1 MDNQTDTDKVIKRRS
16 NLSAAKRAILEK
28 RLRGEHQSNVQ
39 QVVIPRRSQQNMIP
53 LSAPQQRLWF
63 LQQLEPESFVY
74 NEFACMHLK
83 GILNV
88 AALEKSL
95 NEIVKRHQSLRTC
108 FQTLNEQ
115 QVQVIC
121 PSLTIGLPVVDLRGL
136 STGLQDIETKRLTA
150 EIVQEPFDL
159 TSAPL
164 LRVMLLQTGEQEY
177 LLLLVIHHIICDGW
191 SIQVLNQELAA
202 IYKAFSTGKSSPLSP
217 LPIQYPD
224 YSIWQ
229 QQWLQGER
237 EKTQSYW
244 QQQLADAPSSL
255 SLPTDYQRPP
265 VQSFKGATIEFELS
279 PQLSE
284 RLRCLSKQ
292 QGVTLFMTLLAAFQ
306 VLLYRYTSQ
315 EDICIGSPIANRD
328 RDEIQGLIGFFVNTL
343 ALRTD
348 LSGNPSFLELLHRV
362 RQVCVG
368 AYAHAEIPFEQL
380 VAELHPERNLSHTP
394 LFQVTFALQS
404 DTKTDLVLPDLT
416 LKWLQNHSE
425 TAKFDLSLY
434 VVDSQ
439 PQLRGWW
446 EYNTDLFDATTIE
459 RMVGHWINLLEGIV
473 AQPDKRLS
481 ELPLLTEAERQT
493 LLVDWNNTATNY
505 PEDKCIHQLFAAQ
518 VEKTPDAIAAV
529 FENQQLTY
537 RELNNRANQLA
548 HYLRSM
554 QVKSQVLVGIYV
566 ERSLDML
573 IGLLAILK
581 AGGAYVPLDPIY
593 PQERIGFILEETQAP
608 VLLTQSTLLETIPQ
622 HQAQVVCLDSDW
634 HLIAQQSQENLSSL
648 ATSDDLAYII
658 YTSGSTGKP
667 KGVQISHGALSNFL
681 YSMQQAPGLT
691 SSDVLLAVTTYSF
704 DIAALEL
711 FLPIIVGARVVIASR
726 EIVADGI
733 RLSATL
739 MDTKATV
746 MQATPAT
753 WQLLL
758 GAGWDGDSQLKI
770 LCGGEALPRNLANQ
784 LLKRCRCLWNMYGP
798 TETTIWSAASQVE
811 MGDNIVPIGKPIANT
826 QLYILDKHNQ
836 LVPVGVTG
844 ELCIGGRG
852 LAKGYLHRF
861 DLTAEKFIPNPFSN
875 KEGDTP
881 LGVGFANRLYKTGD
895 LARYLPSG
903 NIEYI
908 GRIDN
913 QVKLRGY
920 RIELGEIEAV
930 IGQYKAVR
938 ETVVIIGDSANSGL
952 IIAYV
957 VVREQ
962 QILVID
968 ELQSF
973 VESKLPKYMVPFCF
987 VTLEALPLTPNGK
1000 VDRKAL
1006 VVPDLTQISSADIVT
1021 ASTPVESLLTGIWA
1035 KILGIEKIGINSNF
1049 FALGGHSLIATRV
1062 ISQIQQVFQVE
1073 LPLRDLFETPTI
1085 AGLAQKIEKAIT
1097 LDSAVTATNIKRISR
1112 CQQLPISFAQQRLW
1126 FLTQLEKNSPF
1137 YNISAAV
1144 RLKGKLNVEALQ
1156 KSFNEIVL
1164 RHETLR
1170 TNFLTKAGQPLV
1182 VISEAKPLTLSILDI
1197 CSNGVNQQAEVQQQ
1211 IAREAQQPF
1220 DIGSD
1225 CLLRIKLLRL
1235 AEQEHIILVTMHHIV
1250 SDGWSM
1256 GILVQELTIL
1266 YPIFCDNNVNLKA
1279 LPALPIQYVDFAAW
1293 QRQLLQGEVLEN
1305 HLSYWL
1311 KQLENAPKVLE
1322 LPTDY
1327 PRGKIQTYRGA
1338 TYSFK
1343 LSTELSAKLNKLSQQ
1358 HGVTLFMTLLAGFQ
1372 TLLYRYT
1379 TQEDIV
1385 VGSPIANRNRAEIE
1399 QLIGFFVNTLVLRT
1413 NLAGNPSFV
1422 ELLKRVREVALGA
1435 YVHQNLPFE
1444 LLVEQLQPQRDLSH
1458 TPLFQVMFV
1467 LENAP
1472 ISALELPGLSLNFL
1486 ESHSD
1491 SAKFDLTLYMAETE
1505 SGLNG
1510 TFEYNT
1516 DLFKESTIERMVS
1529 HLQTLLEA
1537 ITVNPQ
1543 QRLSELPL
1551 LTASEQ
1557 HQLLVDW
1564 NDTQVEYSQ
1573 HQCIH
1578 KLFEEQVEK
1587 TPDAIAVVFENQ
1599 QLTYRELN
1607 NRANQLANY
1616 LRSLKVKPEVLVGIC
1631 VERCLEMVIGLLGIL
1646 KAGGAYV
1653 PLDPNYPQERLA
1665 FMLEDSQ
1672 IPILLSQQHLVEN
1685 LPAHKAEVI
1694 CLDSD
1699 WDKIARSNSE
1709 NITCNLNSD
1718 NLAYV
1723 IYTSGS
1729 TGKPKGAM
1737 NTHKGVCNRLLWM
1750 QDTYKLT
1757 TTDRVLQKTPFS
1769 FDVSVWEFFWTLMTG
1784 ACLII
1789 AKPEGHKDSNYLVK
1803 IIEQQQ
1809 ITTLHFVPSMLQI
1822 FVDEPGIEHFQCLKR
1837 VFCSGEALSSEL
1849 QHKFFA
1855 RCENVELHNLYGPT
1869 EAAIDVTFW
1878 HCQPGTQENIIPIGR
1893 PIANTQI
1900 YILDKQ
1906 LQPVPVGIPGELHI
1920 AGMGLARGYLNRLQL
1935 TKEKFIANPFSNQ
1948 PGEKLYKTGDLARYL
1963 ENGVIEYL
1971 GRIDNQVKIRG
1982 FRIELGEIE
1991 SVIQQILEIKQAVV
2005 IVSHESN
2012 RQQIVAYI
2020 ILNSDSQK
2028 PEFNYL
2034 REFLKQKL
2042 PDYMIP
2048 SAFIIIDSL
2057 PLTPNGKLDYH
2068 ALPTP
2073 KITLNSNHQK
2083 VLARNPIEKQLTE
2096 IWAEVLDLIEIS
2108 IHENFFTLGGHSL
2121 LATQIMSK
2129 IRQIWQI
2136 ELPLSC
2142 LFEMPTI
2149 ALLSAEIVKSLE
2161 QEPEKSVKAPQR
2173 LSRKARSVKLSSLN
2187 AENKINN

>member
-1 MDNQTDTDKVIKRRS
+1 MDNHTDQIIKRRS

-28 RLRGEHQSNVQ
+28 RLRGKHQPDTQ
-39 QVVIPRRSQQNMIP
+39 QIVIPRRTQHPIP

-63 LQQLEPESFVY
+63 LQQLEPESCVY
-74 NEFACMHLK
+74 NEFACMQLK
-83 GILNV
+83 GTLNV
-88 AALEKSL
+88 TALEKSL
-95 NEIVKRHQSLRTC
+95 NEIVKRHESLRTC
-108 FQTLNEQ
+108 FKTFDEQ
-115 QVQVIC
+115 PVQVIC
-121 PSLTIGLPVVDLRGL
+121 PSLTINLPVVDLSAL
-136 STGLQDIETKRLTA
+136 TQALQDVEIKRLTA
-150 EIVQEPFDL
+150 EIVQKPFDL

-164 LRVMLLQTGEQEY
+164 LRVMLLQTSEQEY
-177 LLLLVIHHIICDGW
+177 LLLFVIHHIICDGW

-202 IYKAFSTGKSSPLSP
+202 IYAAFSTGKSSPLSP
-217 LPIQYPD
+217 LPIQYAD

-229 QQWLQGER
+229 QQWLEGER
-237 EKTQSYW
+237 EKTQLSYW
-244 QQQLADAPSSL
+244 QQQLADSPSSL

-265 VQSFKGATIEFELS
+265 VQSFQGAAREFELS

-284 RLRCLSKQ
+284 RLRFLSKQ
-292 QGVTLFMTLLAAFQ
+292 QGATLFMTLLAAFQ

-315 EDICIGSPIANRD
+315 EDICIGSPIANRNQSQI
-328 RDEIQGLIGFFVNTL
+328 EGLIGFFVNTL

-348 LSGNPSFLELLHRV
+348 LSGNPSFLELLDRV
-362 RQVCVG
+362 REVCIG
-368 AYAHAEIPFEQL
+368 AYQRAELPFERL

-446 EYNTDLFDATTIE
+446 EYNTDLFDATTVE
-459 RMVGHWINLLEGIV
+459 RMAGHLINLLEGIV
-473 AQPDKRLS
+473 AQPEKRLS
-481 ELPLLTEAERQT
+481 ELPLLTEAERQM
-493 LLVDWNNTATNY
+493 LFDWNNTATNY
-505 PEDKCIHQLFAAQ
+505 PEDKCIHQLFEAQ
-518 VEKTPDAIAAV
+518 VEKMPNAVAVV

-537 RELNNRANQLA
+537 RQLNNKANQLA
-548 HYLRSM
+548 RYLRFLG
-554 QVKSQVLVGIYV
+554 VKPEVLVGICV

-581 AGGAYVPLDPIY
+581 AGAAYVPLDPVY
-593 PQERIGFILEETQAP
+593 PQERIAFILEETQAA
-608 VLLTQSTLLETIPQ
+608 VLLTQASLLETIPQ
-622 HQAQVVCLDSDW
+622 HQARVVCLDSDW
-634 HLIAQQSQENLSSL
+634 HLIAQQSQENLCSL
-648 ATSDDLAYII
+648 ATTDDLAYTI

-667 KGVQISHGALSNFL
+667 KGVQITHGALSNFL

-691 SSDVLLAVTTYSF
+691 SSDTLLAVTTYSF

-711 FLPIIVGARVVIASR
+711 FLPIIVGARLVIASR
-726 EIVADGI
+726 EIISDGI
-733 RLSATL
+733 RLSAKL

-753 WQLLL
+753 WQNIMA
-758 GAGWDGDSQLKI
+758 AGWHGDSQLKI

-784 LLKRCRCLWNMYGP
+784 LLDKCHSLWNMYGP
-798 TETTIWSAASQVE
+798 TETTIWSAVSQVQTGE
-811 MGDNIVPIGKPIANT
+811 NIVPIGKPIANT
-826 QLYILDKHNQ
+826 QLYILDKYNQ
-836 LVPVGVTG
+836 LAPVGVTG
-844 ELCIGGRG
+844 ELCIGGKG
-852 LAKGYLHRF
+852 LAACYFRRF

-875 KEGDTP
+875 FEG
-881 LGVGFANRLYKTGD
+881 NRLYKTGD

-913 QVKLRGY
+913 QVKLRGF

-930 IGQYKAVR
+930 IGQYPAVR
-938 ETVVIIGDSANSGL
+938 EAVVIIGENSANSQL

-957 VVREQ
+957 VVEKEQ
-962 QILVID
+962 TLLTD
-968 ELQSF
+968 HLRSF
-973 VESKLPKYMVPFCF
+973 VESELPNYMVPAAFI
-987 VTLEALPLTPNGK
+987 TLEALPLTANGK

-1006 VVPDLTQISSADIVT
+1006 IVPDLTQISSSDIVPP
-1021 ASTPVESLLTGIWA
+1021 STPVETLLAGIWA
-1035 KILGIEKIGINSNF
+1035 EILGIEKIGINHNF
-1049 FALGGHSLIATRV
+1049 FELGGHSLIATRV
-1062 ISQIQQVFQVE
+1062 ISQIRQVFQVE
-1073 LPLRDLFETPTI
+1073 LPLRYLFETPTI
-1085 AGLAQKIEKAIT
+1085 AGLAKEIEKAIKV
-1097 LDSAVTATNIKRISR
+1097 DSAVAATNIEPISR
-1112 CQQLPISFAQQRLW
+1112 GQQLPISFAQQRLW
-1126 FLTQLEKNSPF
+1126 FLTQLEPDSPF

-1144 RLKGKLNVEALQ
+1144 RLQGELNVEALQ
-1156 KSFNEIVL
+1156 QSFNEIVC

-1170 TNFLTKAGQPLV
+1170 TNFLIKEGQPLV
-1182 VISEAKPLTLSILDI
+1182 IISEAKPLTLSILDI
-1197 CSNGVNQQAEVQQQ
+1197 SSINVNQQAEIEQQ

-1220 DIGSD
+1220 DISSD

-1235 AEQEHIILVTMHHIV
+1235 GEQEHIILVTMHHIV
-1250 SDGWSM
+1250 SDGWSI
-1256 GILVQELTIL
+1256 GILVKEFSSL
-1266 YPIFCDNNVNLKA
+1266 YPIFCDKDVTQTA
-1279 LPALPIQYVDFAAW
+1279 LPPLPIQYIDFAAW
-1293 QRQLLQGEVLEN
+1293 QRKWLQGEILEN
-1305 HLSYWL
+1305 QISYWL

-1327 PRGKIQTYRGA
+1327 PRSKIQTFRGA
-1338 TYSFK
+1338 TYSFE

-1358 HGVTLFMTLLAGFQ
+1358 EGVTLFMTLLAGFQ

-1379 TQEDIV
+1379 AQEDIV

-1399 QLIGFFVNTLVLRT
+1399 GLIGFFVNTLVLRT
-1413 NLAGNPSFV
+1413 NLVGNPSFA

-1435 YVHQNLPFE
+1435 YAHQNLPFE
-1444 LLVEQLQPQRDLSH
+1444 LLVEKLQPQRDLSH

-1505 SGLNG
+1505 SGIVGSL
-1510 TFEYNT
+1510 EYNT
-1516 DLFKESTIERMVS
+1516 DLFEENTIQRMAA
-1529 HLQTLLEA
+1529 HLQTLFA
-1537 ITVNPQ
+1537 GIVANPQ

-1573 HQCIH
+1573 YQSIH
-1578 KLFEEQVEK
+1578 ELFETQVEK
-1587 TPDAIAVVFENQ
+1587 TPDAVAVVFENQ

-1607 NRANQLANY
+1607 IKANQLADY
-1616 LRSLKVKPEVLVGIC
+1616 LRSLGVKPEVLVGIC
-1631 VERCLEMVIGLLGIL
+1631 VERTSSGEASLTPLMVIGLLGIL

-1653 PLDPNYPQERLA
+1653 PLDPNYPQQRLA

-1672 IPILLSQQHLVEN
+1672 TPILLSQQHLVEN
-1685 LPAHKAEVI
+1685 LPHHKAQVI

-1699 WDKIARSNSE
+1699 WDKIAHHNSE
-1709 NITCNLNSD
+1709 NLTCNLNSR

-1737 NTHKGVCNRLLWM
+1737 NTHQGVCNRLQWM

-1757 TTDRVLQKTPFS
+1757 TADRVLQKTPFS

-1789 AKPEGHKDSNYLVK
+1789 AKPEGHRDSNYLVK
-1803 IIEQQQ
+1803 LIKQQQ

-1822 FVDEPGIEHFQCLKR
+1822 FLDEPDIENCQYLKR
-1837 VFCSGEALSSEL
+1837 VFCSGEALSFEL
-1849 QHKFFA
+1849 QNKFFA
-1855 RCENVELHNLYGPT
+1855 RCQNVELHNLYGPT

-1878 HCQPGTQENIIPIGR
+1878 HCQPDNQKKIVPIGR

-1900 YILDKQ
+1900 YILDKE
-1906 LQPVPVGIPGELHI
+1906 LQIVPVGVPGELHI
-1920 AGMGLARGYLNRLQL
+1920 GGVGLARGYLNRPQL
-1935 TKEKFIANPFSNQ
+1935 SFEKFIANPFSNQ

-1963 ENGVIEYL
+1963 GNGTIEYL

-1991 SVIQQILEIKQAVV
+1991 TVLQQIPEIKQAVV
-2005 IVSHESN
+2005 IVRDRSN
-2012 RQQIVAYI
+2012 FQRIVAYI
-2020 ILNSDSQK
+2020 VTDANSPE
-2028 PEFNYL
+2028 PEFEYL
-2034 REFLKQKL
+2034 REFLQRKL

-2048 SAFIIIDSL
+2048 SDFVVLNSL
-2057 PLTPNGKLDYH
+2057 PLTPNGKLDYR
-2068 ALPTP
+2068 ALPAAE
-2073 KITLNSNHQK
+2073 ITLKSNHQR
-2083 VLARNPIEKQLTE
+2083 VLPRNPIENQLAE
-2096 IWAEVLDLIEIS
+2096 IWAQILQTTEIS
-2108 IHENFFTLGGHSL
+2108 IDENFFELGGHSL

-2129 IRQIWQI
+2129 IRQTWQI
-2136 ELPLSC
+2136 ELPLSR

-2149 ALLSAEIVKSLE
+2149 ALLSAEITKTLE
-2161 QEPEKSVKAPQR
+2161 QQEEKSIKAPQR
-2173 LSRKARSVKLSSLN
+2173 LSRTARRVKLSSLN
-2187 AENKINN
+2187 KNINTNN